1 MISELSNVTSDL
13 VKAILDASVQR
24 HKVIT
29 NNIANHNTPG
39 FVPQK
44 LDFESLLNSALSE
57 TGALQNDSKVELALD
72 FIEPETTERSDS
84 INTELSEKALDLEMA
99 ELAKNTLRYEALI
112 RGLGKLS
119 SIRGMAI
126 SGGKN

>member
-44 LDFESLLNSALSE
+44 LEFES
-57 TGALQNDSKVELALD
+57 
-72 FIEPETTERSDS
+72 
-84 INTELSEKALDLEMA
+84 
-99 ELAKNTLRYEALI
+99 
-112 RGLGKLS
+112 
-119 SIRGMAI
+119 
-126 SGGKN
+126 